1 MYSTYIFLMGGLWYV
16 FYLIEETFN
25 FTGEKTN
32 KTELSDHC
40 ACSTEKRT
48 KIFKALFLVST

>member
-40 ACSTEKRT
+40 AVLT
-48 KIFKALFLVST
+48 KKDENL